1 MIFWYGNSYPQ
12 GPTIQKSKD
21 STQFSIIVPFRNEI
35 KNLPL
40 LLESISLLDYNR
52 DNFEVILVDDSSQD
66 QSKNYIE
73 GFIKIHPN
81 LQVKLLLNQRKF
93 NSAKK
98 DAINTAMEFAQFDWI
113 ISTDADCN
121 LPKEFLKTYDS
132 FIENQTTSLVAGP
145 VENRF
150 EKRNFLEF
158 FQNYEFLSLQAV
170 TSGSFGIQLPFMC
183 NGANLCYNK
192 SAFFEVGGFSGNEDL
207 AGGDDLFL
215 LEKILRKS
223 AKQVHFLKDPGA
235 IVQTKMSSSWKDL
248 FSQRVRWAA
257 KTSNYQLKRGKLIG
271 MIVFLAN
278 LALISSFI
286 AFLIGKFDFKLL
298 ILLFTLKLLFDGI
311 ILSTSLRFF
320 KQQLHF
326 PYYLFSSLLYPIFYV
341 TVGFASFF
349 GFTWKGRKFKK

>member
-1 MIFWYGNSYPQ
+1 MEILFFTLIIFYGGLLMIFWYGNSYPQ

-145 VENRF
+145 GENRF
-150 EKRNFLEF
+150 
-158 FQNYEFLSLQAV
+158 
-170 TSGSFGIQLPFMC
+170 
-183 NGANLCYNK
+183 
-192 SAFFEVGGFSGNEDL
+192 
-207 AGGDDLFL
+207 
-215 LEKILRKS
+215 
-223 AKQVHFLKDPGA
+223 
-235 IVQTKMSSSWKDL
+235 
-248 FSQRVRWAA
+248 
-257 KTSNYQLKRGKLIG
+257 
-271 MIVFLAN
+271 
-278 LALISSFI
+278 
-286 AFLIGKFDFKLL
+286 
-298 ILLFTLKLLFDGI
+298 
-311 ILSTSLRFF
+311 
-320 KQQLHF
+320 
-326 PYYLFSSLLYPIFYV
+326 
-341 TVGFASFF
+341 
-349 GFTWKGRKFKK
+349 